1 MFLSIEFWG
10 VRSCFDVATKKKEP
24 KWRNSKARAM
34 LVKMLFDT
42 NSKAHKLS
50 WQELHASH
58 EWFREYEPKKFK
70 KYLSRLKKANPR
82 KVAIVAED
90 NMIIEAELQNFPRSG
105 KTNRGEPFWDTHP
118 AKLLLREDVKAG
130 KHLDM
135 KPQVLHQTRPDYQA
149 FSLKTFR
156 RHVYQEKRHQKKKF
170 STSKAL
176 FGDDDEVNSSARTI
190 GSGNAKKKKKKKNT
204 NEAPESPRRQPTRN
218 AKKGG
223 KRY

>member
-1 MFLSIEFWG
+1 
-10 VRSCFDVATKKKEP
+10 
-24 KWRNSKARAM
+24 M

-58 EWFREYEPKKFK
+58 EWFREYEPKNLK

-156 RHVYQEKRHQKKKF
+156 RHVYQEKRHQRELPMRVARRNKKAQYKYDKEVKENIALW
-170 STSKAL
+170 KAKMNVDCQEGGNEEFVL
-176 FGDDDEVNSSARTI
+176 NVGNEVDDDDVDEEE
-190 GSGNAKKKKKKKNT
+190 T
-204 NEAPESPRRQPTRN
+204 NDEDNPC
-218 AKKGG
+218 
-223 KRY
+223 Y